1 MGKGG
6 HRCNA
11 GRTASHIKAERCFRI
26 DARRWAR
33 AGLLC
38 VGSAGAWVWRDA
50 ETGTETGRIAYRG
63 ETGGVLLDFA
73 VNGEPV
79 RQRIGTQRTACN
91 YGGGRVWFAC
101 PRCGRRV
108 AVLFLRGNAGF
119 ICRHCGRIAYSSQ
132 SEDVTGRAWRK
143 QRKVEAKLGEGWSRP
158 KGMHRV
164 THETLL
170 AVIVGCEQ
178 LREEA
183 LFEFMRRRF
192 PGGFRP

>member
-6 HRCNA
+6 HRWNA
-11 GRTASHIKAERCFRI
+11 GRPASHIKAEHCFQI
-26 DARRWAR
+26 DARRWTR
-33 AGLLC
+33 EGLLC

-50 ETGTETGRIAYRG
+50 ETGTETGRIGYRSEAG
-63 ETGGVLLDFA
+63 RVLLNFA

-79 RQRIGTQRTACN
+79 RQHIGTQRTACN

-108 AVLFLRGNAGF
+108 AVLFLRGNSGF

-132 SEDVTGRAWRK
+132 SEDATGRAWRK
-143 QRKVEAKLGEGWSRP
+143 QRKVEAKLWAGWSRP

-164 THETLL
+164 THERLL
-170 AVIVGCEQ
+170 TVIESCEQ
-178 LREEA
+178 LREAA
-183 LFEFMRRRF
+183 LFEFMCRRF
-192 PGGFRP
+192 PNGLV